1 MKKFLALVLCLMMAC
16 TLSAAVAESA
26 DATESADVT
35 ESSDGAESSNL
46 EELFDGAWVQFED
59 GFELYLPA
67 DWVEF
72 ETTEEM
78 NAKGIFF
85 IAGTEDMSYSC
96 TLAWQ
101 PLEAECTLEELQ
113 PTMAAKYPDAE
124 VVEVN
129 GVGLIAY
136 TDAENNLLNCVA
148 MDAAEPGFYLF
159 AFSPADD
166 EEFQNLAGLIAA
178 SIRNM

>member
-1 MKKFLALVLCLMMAC
+1 MKKLLALVLCLMMAC

-26 DATESADVT
+26 AM
-35 ESSDGAESSNL
+35 

-101 PLEAECTLEELQ
+101 PLEAECALADLQ
-113 PTMAAKYPDAE
+113 PAMAAQYPDADI
-124 VVEVN
+124 VEVN

-136 TDAENNLLNCVA
+136 TDTENNLLNCVA
-148 MDAAEPGFYLF
+148 MDATEPGFYLF

>member
-16 TLSAAVAESA
+16 TLCAAVAESA
-26 DATESADVT
+26 DVD
-35 ESSDGAESSNL
+35 ESSDVAESSDM

-166 EEFQNLAGLIAA
+166 EDFQNLAGLIAA

>member
-1 MKKFLALVLCLMMAC
+1 MKKFLALILCLMMAC
-16 TLSAAVAESA
+16 VSIAVAEETA
-26 DATESADVT
+26 IEDLY
-35 ESSDGAESSNL
+35 DGS
-46 EELFDGAWVQFED
+46 WVQFED
-59 GFELYLPA
+59 GFEIYLPN
-67 DWVEF
+67 DWYSF
-72 ETTEEM
+72 ECTEEM
-78 NAKGIFF
+78 NAQGIFYV
-85 IAGTEDMSYSC
+85 AGTEDMSYSC

>member
-35 ESSDGAESSNL
+35 ESSDGAESSNI

-96 TLAWQ
+96 TLAWKA
-101 PLEAECTLEELQ
+101 LESEISIEDLQ
-113 PTMAAKYPDAE
+113 AQMVQVYPDAQ

-129 GVGLIAY
+129 GVGLITYVDSA
-136 TDAENNLLNCVA
+136 NNLLNCVA

-166 EEFQNLAGLIAA
+166 ADFQMLATAIAS
-178 SIRNM
+178 SIRNI